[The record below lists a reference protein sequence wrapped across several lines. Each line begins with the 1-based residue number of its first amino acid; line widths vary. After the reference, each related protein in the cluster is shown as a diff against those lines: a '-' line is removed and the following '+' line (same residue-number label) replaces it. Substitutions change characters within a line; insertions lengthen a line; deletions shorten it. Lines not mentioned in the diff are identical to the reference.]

1 MFRQHTKQ
9 EKCQRL
15 YTTRCNIFK
24 LKKTKDKK
32 EKRKNLKEFRGKL
45 KYLTYREEENK
56 ILLFFI
62 SA

>member
-32 EKRKNLKEFRGKL
+32 KKRKKKKL
-45 KYLTYREEENK
+45 KRIQRKIKIPYL
-56 ILLFFI
+56 
-62 SA
+62 

>member
-15 YTTRCNIFK
+15 YTIKCNIFK
-24 LKKTKDKK
+24 LKKTK
-32 EKRKNLKEFRGKL
+32 EKKNLKEFRGKL

-56 ILLFFI
+56 ILLVFI

>member
-15 YTTRCNIFK
+15 YTTKCNIFK
-24 LKKTKDKK
+24 LKKTK
-32 EKRKNLKEFRGKL
+32 EKKNLKEFRGKL

-56 ILLFFI
+56 ILLVFI